1 MSVKRRDFI
10 TLLGSTAAAWPW
22 TVRAQQS
29 GARIPRIGIIDNTPL
44 WDHFRQGLRALGY
57 VEGRNISLEYRAAE
71 GPDRL
76 AAAATELAHLP
87 VNIIATNGTGSTQA
101 AMQATTAIPIVMVG
115 AGDPVGARL
124 VASLARPGGN
134 VTGNTVVSA
143 DIIAKRLQLLRQAI
157 PTVARVALL
166 WNPDNASHAA
176 ILAEARAAA
185 PGLAMVLIPVGVRSV
200 AEFDTAFA
208 AMMKERPDAF
218 IMTNDPFHQL
228 HLTVVIEFL
237 LENKLPALFQTRE
250 HVVAGGLMSYGASL
264 PDLFRRAAG
273 YADKILQGTKPA
285 DLPIEEPTTFE
296 LVINLKAAKAIGLTI
311 PESFLL
317 RADEV
322 IE

>member
-1 MSVKRRDFI
+1 
-10 TLLGSTAAAWPW
+10 
-22 TVRAQQS
+22 
-29 GARIPRIGIIDNTPL
+29 
-44 WDHFRQGLRALGY
+44 
-57 VEGRNISLEYRAAE
+57 
-71 GPDRL
+71 
-76 AAAATELAHLP
+76 
-87 VNIIATNGTGSTQA
+87 VNVIATYGTASTQA

-124 VASLARPGGN
+124 VASLARPGSN

-143 DIIAKRLQLLRQAI
+143 DIIAKRLQLARQAI

-176 ILAEARAAA
+176 ILAEARATA
-185 PGLAMVLIPVGVRSV
+185 PSLGMVLIPVGVRSA
-200 AEFDTAFA
+200 AEFDPALA
-208 AMMKERPDAF
+208 AMMRERPDAF

-228 HLTVVIEFL
+228 HLASIVDFL
-237 LENKLPALFQTRE
+237 LKNKLPALFQARE

-285 DLPIEEPTTFE
+285 DLPVEEPTTFE
-296 LVINLKAAKAIGLTI
+296 LVINLKTAKALGLTI

>member
-1 MSVKRRDFI
+1 MKRRQFI
-10 TLLGSTAAAWPW
+10 TLLGGAAAAWP
-22 TVRAQQS
+22 VGARAQQPA
-29 GARIPRIGIIDNTPL
+29 ARVPRIGIIDNAPL
-44 WDHFRQGLRALGY
+44 WDHFRQGLRELGY
-57 VEGRNISLEYRAAE
+57 IEGRNIGFEYRTAE
-71 GPDRL
+71 GKPDRL

-87 VNIIATNGTGSTQA
+87 VNVIATYGTASTQA
-101 AMQATTAIPIVMVG
+101 AMQATTTIPIVMVG
-115 AGDPVGARL
+115 IGDPVGAQL

-134 VTGNTVVSA
+134 VTGNMVLSA

-185 PGLAMVLIPVGVRSV
+185 PGLGMALIPVGVRSV
-200 AEFDTAFA
+200 DEFDAAFA
-208 AMMKERPDAF
+208 AMMRERPDAF

-228 HLTVVIEFL
+228 NLARIVDFL
-237 LENKLPALFQTRE
+237 VRNRLPALFQTRE

-264 PDLFRRAAG
+264 PDVFRRAAG

-285 DLPIEEPTTFE
+285 DLPVEEPTKFE
-296 LVINLKAAKAIGLTI
+296 LVINLKTAKALGLTI

>member
-1 MSVKRRDFI
+1 MMRRRQFT
-10 TLLGSTAAAWPW
+10 TLLGGAAVSWPLAA
-22 TVRAQQS
+22 RAQQRA
-29 GARIPRIGIIDNTPL
+29 ARIPRIGVIDNTPL
-44 WDHFRQGLRALGY
+44 WDHFRQGLRELGY
-57 VEGRNISLEYRAAE
+57 VEGRNIGFEYRAVE

-76 AAAATELAHLP
+76 AATATELAHLP
-87 VNIIATNGTGSTQA
+87 VNVIATYGTASTQA

-124 VASLARPGGN
+124 VASLARPGSN

-143 DIIAKRLQLLRQAI
+143 DIIAKRLQLARQAI

-176 ILAEARAAA
+176 ILAEARATA
-185 PGLAMVLIPVGVRSV
+185 PSLGMVLIPVGVRSG
-200 AEFDTAFA
+200 AEFDPAFA
-208 AMMKERPDAF
+208 AMMRERPDAF

-228 HLTVVIEFL
+228 HLATIVDFL
-237 LENKLPALFQTRE
+237 LKNKLPALFQARE

-285 DLPIEEPTTFE
+285 DLPVEEPTTFE
-296 LVINLKAAKAIGLTI
+296 LVINLKTAKALGLTI

>member
-1 MSVKRRDFI
+1 
-10 TLLGSTAAAWPW
+10 
-22 TVRAQQS
+22 
-29 GARIPRIGIIDNTPL
+29 
-44 WDHFRQGLRALGY
+44 
-57 VEGRNISLEYRAAE
+57 
-71 GPDRL
+71 
-76 AAAATELAHLP
+76 
-87 VNIIATNGTGSTQA
+87 VNVIATYGTGSTQA
-101 AMQATTAIPIVMVG
+101 AMQATTTIPIVMVG

-228 HLTVVIEFL
+228 HLAVVVDFL
-237 LENKLPALFQTRE
+237 LKNKLPALFQTRE

>member
-1 MSVKRRDFI
+1 MIRRREFI
-10 TLLGSTAAAWPW
+10 TLIGGAAATWPLAA
-22 TVRAQQS
+22 RAQQ
-29 GARIPRIGIIDNTPL
+29 GERVRRIGIIDNTPL
-44 WDHFRQGLRALGY
+44 WDHFREGLRELGY
-57 VEGRNISLEYRAAE
+57 IEGHNIGFEYRAPE
-71 GPDRL
+71 GKPDRL
-76 AAAATELAHLP
+76 AASAAELAHLP
-87 VNIIATNGTGSTQA
+87 VNIIATYGTASTQA
-101 AMQATTAIPIVMVG
+101 AMQATTTIPIVMVG
-115 AGDPVGARL
+115 IGDPVGAEL

-134 VTGNTVVSA
+134 VTGNTVLSA
-143 DIIAKRLQLLRQAI
+143 DIIAKRLQLLREAI

-185 PGLAMVLIPVGVRSV
+185 PDLGVALIPVGVRSA

-208 AMMKERPDAF
+208 AMMRERPDAF

-228 HLTVVIEFL
+228 NLARIVDFL
-237 LENKLPALFQTRE
+237 VKNRLPALFQTRE

-273 YADKILQGTKPA
+273 YAAKILQGTKPA
-285 DLPIEEPTTFE
+285 DLPVEQPTKFE
-296 LVINLKAAKAIGLTI
+296 LAINLKTAEALGLTI
-311 PESFLL
+311 PETFLA